1 MLNPPKPTGNHCVY
15 GAHSS
20 VNDYKIVFLG
30 RQRFRLVFCVQLVR
44 TRLLPR
50 RGLLW
55 GKLLSV
61 SYVALCSVVL
71 CLTTLSPLAPFSL
84 SACGKRF
91 FVVCRTG
98 KGVLLPSV
106 PFRAIDDVIRHAVGC
121 RILGR
126 ARVFVGRFCCMCAL
140 ERGSVRAVVEAF
152 LADVGRC
159 RKVCPRGAAV
169 ESKSSASY
177 TTSKR

>member
-61 SYVALCSVVL
+61 SIRCVVL
-71 CLTTLSPLAPFSL
+71 C
-84 SACGKRF
+84 
-91 FVVCRTG
+91 
-98 KGVLLPSV
+98 
-106 PFRAIDDVIRHAVGC
+106 RALFDDAVSS
-121 RILGR
+121 
-126 ARVFVGRFCCMCAL
+126 CAL
-140 ERGSVRAVVEAF
+140 
-152 LADVGRC
+152 
-159 RKVCPRGAAV
+159 
-169 ESKSSASY
+169 
-177 TTSKR
+177 